1 MYRGRMTKELEALYK
16 KYEKR
21 WGHDPSG
28 YEDAE
33 YGTGIMEYRDY
44 VRDIKKAL
52 ELDVELP
59 NIYPHDDEF

>member
-1 MYRGRMTKELEALYK
+1 MYNGKMTKKLESMYE

-28 YEDAE
+28 YENAE
-33 YGTGIMEYRDY
+33 YGDEDYRDY

-59 NIYPHDDEF
+59 NIYPEEDDEF